1 MTKKCKITDEIT
13 EICKQNILAGMPYS
27 ACARAV
33 RITYQTWCNWV
44 NLGKE
49 GKAPYSRWYI
59 VIQEAEAELLREC
72 CDQLKLSMKQGNIES
87 TKWLLER
94 RFSADGYGKQ
104 TQVNMNAKTES
115 VNVNLNVD
123 ATTEEREKIRAG
135 ILAKLAPRNR
145 MISPIDEEY

>member
-1 MTKKCKITDEIT
+1 MTKKCKITDAIT

-33 RITYQTWCNWV
+33 RVTYQTWCNWV

-49 GKAPYSRWYI
+49 GKAPYAKWYI
-59 VIQEAEAELLREC
+59 AIQEAEAELLKEC
-72 CDQLKLSMKQGNIES
+72 LDQLKLSMKQGNIES

-123 ATTEEREKIRAG
+123 ATTEEREKIG
-135 ILAKLAPRNR
+135 NNILAKLAPKNR
-145 MISPIDEEY
+145 MLSPGNEEY